1 MVLCSAKVKL
11 IQGCCGNNSWRFRA
25 QRINRFKWKSSLL
38 TMLFVPNPAPEN
50 LGKQTFTW
58 WRNAIS
64 AVPHISH
71 VFAYSRGFPKQNF
84 PCWSGTQQLP
94 WQETKLWR
102 NQIDPASGRTHSWKL
117 CMTQKIPSFSASY
130 FTCLIFSPSFSIPS
144 AQIPQGSGGATI
156 LGIVDVALNDVFYW
170 SWRCLVKSWTGWSWK
185 FFPTLFYD
193 SMIHWAC
200 ENAKHLQLQGHCPSH
215 KLLH

>member
-11 IQGCCGNNSWRFRA
+11 IQGCCGDNSWRFRA

-64 AVPHISH
+64 AVPHISP
-71 VFAYSRGFPKQNF
+71 VSAYSRGFPKQNF

-102 NQIDPASGRTHSWKL
+102 NQSSSASGRTHSWKL
-117 CMTQKIPSFSASY
+117 CITQKIPSFSASY
-130 FTCLIFSPSFSIPS
+130 FTCLTFFLLIFHPQCSDSPGKWWSHHPWNCSCGFSWCILLGLEVFGQKSDWMILEIFSNI
-144 AQIPQGSGGATI
+144 I
-156 LGIVDVALNDVFYW
+156 LWFHDPLGMWECQTSPAP
-170 SWRCLVKSWTGWSWK
+170 G
-185 FFPTLFYD
+185 TLPL
-193 SMIHWAC
+193 S
-200 ENAKHLQLQGHCPSH
+200 
-215 KLLH
+215 